1 MALPTPTLPL
11 VVKAHETTSL
21 TVKLSLFTKPLYVAV
36 PVTLTLVVPSY
47 ILAFAV
53 NPDIV
58 NPFLATVL
66 EMVATR
72 TSVAFKLDKVILPEY
87 GEPANP
93 AVANNRTYIGVDAIV
108 PAAPTTKG
116 ELLSPML
123 LEKLENVDTSNP
135 EGGVIVIPA
144 SIDVPLTEKLVV
156 LLAVPYVV
164 LRAESVPDAVIT
176 GDIGV
181 CVVALVVTALAV
193 K

>member
-1 MALPTPTLPL
+1 
-11 VVKAHETTSL
+11 
-21 TVKLSLFTKPLYVAV
+21 
-36 PVTLTLVVPSY
+36 
-47 ILAFAV
+47 
-53 NPDIV
+53 
-58 NPFLATVL
+58 
-66 EMVATR
+66 MVATG

-93 AVANNRTYIGVDAIV
+93 TDPNKRTYIGVDAIV
-108 PAAPTTKG
+108 PAEPNTKG
-116 ELLSPML
+116 EVLLPTL

-135 EGGVIVIPA
+135 EGGVMVIPA
-144 SIDVPLTEKLVV
+144 SIDVPLTEKLVE